1 MSPKNIVVFGAGAL
15 GSLVAAYLNRAGH
28 LATVVDPW
36 YAHMVAIQRD
46 GLHVTDPDEEFTVRM
61 RALHHDWLRE
71 AAPIDI
77 LFLSVKSMDTEQ
89 ATRYV
94 APYLS
99 PDGFIVSAQNSL
111 NEEIISSIVGP
122 ERTIGMAATRITCA
136 VYEPG
141 VLLRYSSVRDKVFQ
155 VGELDGSTT
164 PRLQEVAGLMSNVAG
179 ASITGDIWGALW
191 TKLAVNCMGNA
202 LAGLTGQ
209 TATPLASSPIAR
221 RVRMLI
227 GKEVVEV
234 GEAYGIKFGN
244 IGGFPPEYYKD
255 VDGPGGQAIEKKALE
270 DAVRSAGKEEHKPS
284 LLQDVIKRRRSEVDY
299 LNGLIVRKGEQ
310 VGMPAPVNAAT
321 TEAVHRIDTG
331 DLKPDMANLELFR
344 ELV

>member
-1 MSPKNIVVFGAGAL
+1 MDDKNIVDFGAGAL
-15 GSLVAAYLNRAGH
+15 GSLVAAYLTRSGH
-28 LATVVDPW
+28 SATVVDPW
-36 YAHMVAIQRD
+36 YAHMVAIQRK
-46 GLHVTDPDEEFTVRM
+46 GLNVTDPDEEFTVRM
-61 RALHHDWLRE
+61 EALHHDQLRE
-71 AAPIDI
+71 VAPIDI

-99 PDGFIVSAQNSL
+99 PHGFIVSAQNSL
-111 NEEIISSIVGP
+111 NEETISSIVGP
-122 ERTIGMAATRITCA
+122 ERTIGMAATKITCA
-136 VYEPG
+136 VYDPG

-164 PRLQEVAGLMSNVAG
+164 PRVQEVVDLMSNVAG

-209 TATPLASSPIAR
+209 TATPLAGNSIAR
-221 RVRMLI
+221 RVRVLI

-234 GEAYGIKFGN
+234 GEAHGIKFGN
-244 IGGFPPEYYKD
+244 IGGFPPEYYRD
-255 VDGPGGQAIEKKALE
+255 MDGPGGQAIEKKALE
-270 DAVRSAGKEEHKPS
+270 DAARSASKEEHKPS
-284 LLQDVIKRRRSEVDY
+284 LLQDVVKRRRSEVDY

-310 VGMPAPVNAAT
+310 MAIAAPVNAAI
-321 TEAVHRIDTG
+321 TEAVHRIDDG
-331 DLKPDMANLELFR
+331 DLKPDMANLELFKR
-344 ELV
+344 FV